1 MKEKG
6 IISILEDKQIYE
18 PSDGVKL
25 KACIKFRR
33 SLLIKG
39 KDRPKKEGFK
49 DKGLLI

>member
-39 KDRPKKEGFK
+39 KDRPTKEDFK
-49 DKGLLI
+49 YKGLLI